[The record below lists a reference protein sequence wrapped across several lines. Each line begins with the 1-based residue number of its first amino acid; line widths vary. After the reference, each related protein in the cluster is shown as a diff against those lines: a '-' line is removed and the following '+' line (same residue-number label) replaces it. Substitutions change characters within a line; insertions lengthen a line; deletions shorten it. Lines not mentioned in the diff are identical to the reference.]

1 MRQGIQAHLL
11 TQGPIS
17 VSSELG
23 HADGNTGTPISG
35 GDGCILFVPTS
46 CVACV
51 VHKIVNGGSNAI
63 DVVIVLLKMIVVV
76 FVIYVCEDKDYRVW

>member
-1 MRQGIQAHLL
+1 
-11 TQGPIS
+11 
-17 VSSELG
+17 
-23 HADGNTGTPISG
+23 
-35 GDGCILFVPTS
+35 
-46 CVACV
+46 V